1 MFTASA
7 SRGSPTSCSTCA
19 SPTSTPPPA
28 SPVPPSSGEVT
39 ARAGEIPRDVQVLV
53 HCNLGGRS
61 ARAVAALRD
70 LGYDNVWNIAG
81 GITAWSRK
89 IDTTVPQY

>member
-1 MFTASA
+1 
-7 SRGSPTSCSTCA
+7 
-19 SPTSTPPPA
+19 
-28 SPVPPSSGEVT
+28 
-39 ARAGEIPRDVQVLV
+39 VLV